1 MRGRHRIARPLV
13 AALITGLGLAG
24 CGGGDGA
31 QDPAETPP
39 SSTPL
44 SGPDE
49 ATVSP
54 FATPTDDASDTDY

>member
-13 AALITGLGLAG
+13 AALMTLGLAG
-24 CGGGDGA
+24 CGDGA
-31 QDPAETPP
+31 GTQPETPP

-44 SGPDE
+44 IGPDE

-54 FATPTDDASDTDY
+54 FASPAGDASDDY